1 MGCGSGKDI
10 KASAGMAIQSTMVPT
25 GMLEFDQVIRYFF
38 INIICSDFSSA
49 RLETPR
55 S

>member
-25 GMLEFDQVIRYFF
+25 GMLEFDQVISYF